1 MATVR
6 FGPIVQ
12 SASGAL
18 GSVVFSRQG
27 GSGVVRMR
35 PMRVDRESG
44 RQLEVRA
51 QYAAVVL
58 AWRGLTNAQRRAWWR
73 CAQAYKRVDGE
84 GVARTLTGW
93 LAFSTVNLRA
103 AGQSYGLQL
112 DPEVLWGDIEKVAIR
127 LDVWPG
133 GPVNLVNTTGTA
145 TTTVSL
151 GLMVQRW
158 WRTYETRPAR
168 LLAQAFNDRVF
179 CRSSNVTAGFAEV
192 AGAPGV
198 NEYVGWECISH
209 LVAWPSSMKFSG
221 VSRVLNVS
229 GELVTNGDMELP
241 AGAGGPTGWSIV
253 GAGTVDRVSLD
264 TWGDL
269 RSLKWLHAVG
279 AGNSF
284 LLSGVNIDV
293 SVAGTYVVRFA
304 IKVVAGVGYSQVYL
318 LKQGEWSISFG
329 ATPPAADGL
338 WHEQE
343 WSCVVPAGK
352 TVCQLDFASLVND
365 TAEVYLDNVSVRR
378 NL

>member
-27 GSGVVRMR
+27 GTGVVRMR

-58 AWRGLTNAQRRAWWR
+58 AWRGLSNAQRRAWWR
-73 CAQAYKRVDGE
+73 CGQAYKRVDGE

-112 DPEVLWGDIEKVAIR
+112 DPDVLWGDIEKVAIR
-127 LDVWPG
+127 VDVWPG

-158 WRTYETRPAR
+158 WRKYETRPAR

-179 CRSSNVTAGFAEV
+179 CRSSNVTAGFADV

-209 LVAWPSSMKFSG
+209 LAAWPSSMKFSG
-221 VSRVLNVS
+221 VSRVPNVS

-241 AGAGGPTGWSIV
+241 AGGGGATGWSLT
-253 GAGTVDRVSLD
+253 GAGTVGRISVGV
-264 TWGDL
+264 WGDL
-269 RSLKWLHAVG
+269 KSLEWTRAA
-279 AGNSF
+279 AGGSSYVK
-284 LLSGVNIDV
+284 SGTDIDC
-293 SVAGTYVVRFA
+293 STPGTYVARFA
-304 IKVVAGVGYSQVYL
+304 AKSNAGVPWNQVIMS
-318 LKQGEWSISFG
+318 GG
-329 ATPPAADGL
+329 ALGDVLITTAYPPADGV
-338 WHEQE
+338 WREYE
-343 WSCVVPAGK
+343 YPFTIAAGD
-352 TVCQLDFASLVND
+352 TVKNIRFQSWGAPEIL
-365 TAEVYLDNVSVRR
+365 VYLDNVSVRR